1 MRYPG
6 NGEEVTV
13 PAELGGCP
21 VKRIRSRAFDER
33 KGIQSIAFPACMS
46 EIEAG
51 AIYDCDGL
59 RLVYI
64 PGAETALAFL
74 PYDAVVHALEGS
86 LSHQWCQKNK
96 RDWGAWTP
104 ER

>member
-6 NGEEVTV
+6 NGGEVTV

-33 KGIQSIAFPACMS
+33 KGIQSIAFPAYMS

-74 PYDAVVHALEGS
+74 PYDSVVHALEGS

-96 RDWGAWTP
+96 RDWVAWTP